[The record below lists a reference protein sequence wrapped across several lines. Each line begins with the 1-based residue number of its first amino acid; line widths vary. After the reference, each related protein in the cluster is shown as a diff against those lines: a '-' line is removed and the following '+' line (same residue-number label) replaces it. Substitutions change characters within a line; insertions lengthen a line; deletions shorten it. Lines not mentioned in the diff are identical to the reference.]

1 MMIEFI
7 KEAKDSL
14 SKMNNISKYLIKYG
28 LFTVLLIY
36 ITAIAT
42 YIWGIYSGNLYEMSQ
57 YSEQFLTW
65 GTKVLALSLI
75 PALII
80 DILVK
85 AKDIP

>member
-1 MMIEFI
+1 MMMEFI

-14 SKMNNISKYLIKYG
+14 LKMNNISKYLIKYG

-36 ITAIAT
+36 ITATAT
-42 YIWGIYSGNLYEMSQ
+42 YIWGIYSGSSYEMSQ
-57 YSEQFLTW
+57 FSDQFMTW
-65 GTKVLALSLI
+65 GTKGLALSLI

-80 DILVK
+80 DILIK